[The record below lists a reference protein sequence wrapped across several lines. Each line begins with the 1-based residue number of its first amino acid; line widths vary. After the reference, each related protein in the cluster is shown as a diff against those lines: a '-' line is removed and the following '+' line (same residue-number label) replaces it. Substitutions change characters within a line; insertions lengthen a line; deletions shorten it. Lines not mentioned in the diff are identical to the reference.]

1 MADLRI
7 VDAPLLSTVKGT
19 EKIPTGGEGNFS
31 VSVNQVADFA
41 KLKWFL
47 ATEEYVDNAVGNVQA
62 DLNLHKNNSS
72 NPHGVTK
79 VQVGLGNVDNT
90 ADLDKPVSNATQS
103 AIITANSGKADK
115 SYVDSQDN
123 LKADKTTVEAS
134 LLLKADKVD
143 LTASK
148 IASDSSQNQQQIN
161 DFGGAKWYAKVGG
174 YELGATVKLANG
186 DTVQSTK
193 PANTVNP
200 NVDMKGWVKPN
211 SAGQI
216 FDASGKSQQVIN
228 DRIEIIRDSAVILES
243 YKPAYSTEKL
253 SNRFSTLAE
262 AKAVYPSARNLTDYV
277 DLTVLQQAI
286 NDANGRRV
294 ITKSGRDLYLN
305 TVGVSPDGH
314 AGEYCLLAS
323 NAVELRPDGS
333 TRTRLIVPS
342 DTHGLIGMS
351 DDITVDNI
359 HFYGDAVATSDIGH
373 MIKFIKCK
381 RPKVLNSKFTNV
393 SDVAVNFGYNYTQ
406 AAAAMDIAIAN
417 GQLATFDM
425 FQFGSSDFEYIGN
438 IVDDCYGDGGIEVQA
453 SVRGKIT
460 RNDHRNCRHH
470 GYRIVGCKDTDIYNN
485 HGADLGTASTFSA
498 MLSLF
503 SGALTRN
510 GNVAWMYNEDLRVYS
525 NTGDNVKD
533 SIHMGLG
540 GLNLSV
546 FDNEIG
552 AWNRGLYIFHT
563 NPTCRYGLKDSR
575 VYRNKLRGAKG
586 KGQVYGAHLAVG
598 VTTTKPLQGALLDN
612 VSITDNDFDFSLKA
626 CYTDSQ
632 TVDHKII
639 NSKIRNRY
647 FTATSTSVASSA
659 TGTTLDFV
667 ESTDLSDGSNNIE
680 NGTELVVTTPSGTNL
695 YGRRNELKF
704 TRSGDT
710 LVMQSRS
717 DIKTGQLVTLRFT
730 SGSVLPAPL
739 AINTPYYLI
748 VVDTKTVK
756 LATSLANAFAGTSIT
771 LTSDTVLHNFMTF
784 I

>member
-1 MADLRI
+1 MALVPKIDPNKIFASNAPTQDKPAAFANYEKGMDETRKNLGRPTI
-7 VDAPLLSTVKGT
+7 PQLNYLHQTADQKILWIHQNGGGLPYDAS
-19 EKIPTGGEGNFS
+19 I
-31 VSVNQVADFA
+31 
-41 KLKWFL
+41 
-47 ATEEYVDNAVGNVQA
+47 EYAENAVTLKDGELKQLVDGA
-62 DLNLHKNNSS
+62 WVEVK
-72 NPHGVTK
+72 TK
-79 VQVGLGNVDNT
+79 ALPAT
-90 ADLDKPVSNATQS
+90 A
-103 AIITANSGKADK
+103 ITTS
-115 SYVDSQDN
+115 
-123 LKADKTTVEAS
+123 
-134 LLLKADKVD
+134 
-143 LTASK
+143 
-148 IASDSSQNQQQIN
+148 SSQNQQQIN
-161 DFGGAKWYAKVGG
+161 DRGGAKWYEKPLG
-174 YELGATVKLANG
+174 YELNDRVMLANG
-186 DTVQSTK
+186 EVVK
-193 PANTVNP
+193 NTVENNTKNP
-200 NVDMKGWVKPN
+200 NVDMTGWVKPN

-228 DRIEIIRDSAVILES
+228 DRIEIIRDSAVILDS

-262 AKAVYPSARNLTDYV
+262 AKAVYPSARALTDYV

-286 NDANGRRV
+286 NDANGRQV

-314 AGEYCLLAS
+314 AGDYCLLAS

-333 TRTRLIVPS
+333 TKTKLIVPS
-342 DTHGLIGMS
+342 NTHGLIGMA
-351 DDITVDNI
+351 DDIVIDNMY
-359 HFYGDAVATSDIGH
+359 FYGDAVATSDIGH
-373 MIKFIKCK
+373 MIKFVKCK

-393 SDVAVNFGYNYTQ
+393 SDVAVNFGYHYTQ
-406 AAAAMDIAIAN
+406 AAAAMDAAITN
-417 GQLATFDM
+417 GQLANFDM

-460 RNDHRNCRHH
+460 RNDHRNCSHH

-552 AWNRGLYIFHT
+552 AWNRGLYIFHS
-563 NPTCRYGLKDSR
+563 NPACRYGLKDSR

-598 VTTTKPLQGALLDN
+598 GTTTKPLQGALLDN

-639 NSKIRNRY
+639 NSKINNRY
-647 FTATSTSVASSA
+647 YTATATSVATSA

-667 ESTDLSDGSNNIE
+667 EATDLSGGSTNIA
-680 NGTELVVTTPSGTNL
+680 NGTELVVTNPSGVNI

-710 LVMQSRS
+710 LVMQSRA
-717 DIKTGQLVTLRFT
+717 DLKTAQLVTLRFT
-730 SGSVLPAPL
+730 SGSALPAPL
-739 AINTPYYLI
+739 TINTPYYLI
-748 VVDTKTVK
+748 AVDTKTVK
-756 LATSLANAFAGTSIT
+756 LATSLANAFAGTAIT

>member
-1 MADLRI
+1 MADMVTRQELEAAKIDVKHAGEAVNTKKVITPRYGQPFNSF
-7 VDAPLLSTVKGT
+7 PLELDNLAKA
-19 EKIPTGGEGNFS
+19 I
-31 VSVNQVADFA
+31 QVA
-41 KLKWFL
+41 L
-47 ATEEYVDNAVGNVQA
+47 AAGA
-62 DLNLHKNNSS
+62 
-72 NPHGVTK
+72 GAA
-79 VQVGLGNVDNT
+79 GWT
-90 ADLDKPVSNATQS
+90 ADLVVL
-103 AIITANSGKADK
+103 ADG
-115 SYVDSQDN
+115 S
-123 LKADKTTVEAS
+123 T
-134 LLLKADKVD
+134 
-143 LTASK
+143 
-148 IASDSSQNQQQIN
+148 QQQAN
-161 DFGGAKWYAKVGG
+161 DRGGSYWRSKSLG
-174 YELGATVKLANG
+174 YELNARVMLANG
-186 DTVQSTK
+186 EVVK
-193 PANTVNP
+193 NTVENNTKNP
-200 NVDMKGWVKPN
+200 NIDMTGWVKTN
-211 SAGQI
+211 AASQI
-216 FDASGKSQQVIN
+216 FDASGESQQVIN

-286 NDANGRRV
+286 NDANGRQL

-305 TVGVSPDGH
+305 TVGPSPDGH
-314 AGEYCLLAS
+314 AGLYCLLAS
-323 NAVELRPDGS
+323 NPVELKTDGAK
-333 TRTRLIVPS
+333 RTKLIVPQ
-342 DTHGLIGMS
+342 DNHGLIGLS
-351 DDITVDNI
+351 EGIVVDNL
-359 HFYGDAVATSDIGH
+359 HFYGTAKPASDIGH
-373 MIKFIKCK
+373 MIKFAMCK
-381 RPKVLNSKFTNV
+381 RPIVKNCEFTNV
-393 SDVAVNFGYNYTQ
+393 ADVAVNIGYHYNL
-406 AAAAMDIAIAN
+406 ASAAMDVAIAN
-417 GQLATFDM
+417 GTLDTFDM
-425 FQFGSSDFEYIGN
+425 FQFGSSDFEYTNN
-438 IVDDCYGDGGIEVQA
+438 IVSDCYGDGGLEVQG
-453 SVRGKIT
+453 SVRGTIKG
-460 RNDHRNCRHH
+460 NNHRNCRGH
-470 GYRIVGCKDTDIYNN
+470 GYRIVGCKDTDIHDN
-485 HGADLGTASTFSA
+485 HGADIGTDATFSA
-498 MLSLF
+498 MISLF

-510 GNVAWMYNEDLRVYS
+510 GNMAWMYNEDLRVYS

-598 VTTTKPLQGALLDN
+598 VTTAKPLQGALLDN
-612 VSITDNDFDFSLKA
+612 VSIIDNDFDFSLKA

-639 NSKIRNRY
+639 NSKINNRY
-647 FTATSTSVASSA
+647 YTATSTSVATSA

-667 ESTDLSDGSNNIE
+667 EATDLSGGSNNIA
-680 NGTELVVTTPSGTNL
+680 NGTELVVTNPSGVNI

-710 LVMQSRS
+710 LVIPSRS

-730 SGSVLPAPL
+730 SGSSLPAPL

-756 LATSLANAFAGTSIT
+756 LATSLANAFAGTAIT